1 MSRTSIGS
9 TRNFRQYFIN
19 FDKFLLLLVVL
30 ALAVGFL
37 AINSATL
44 NNEQHDRFLYR
55 QSVAVLIGFAGFF
68 FFSFVDYNFMARFS
82 PQLAIGSFVLLLITA
97 WIAPN
102 IDGNRNWIMIGS
114 FNLQPS
120 ELTKICFIVSM
131 SYHLSKLGKEIN
143 RPLNLLKI
151 LGHFALYLV
160 PIAMQGD
167 IGTCVVYCV
176 MFFVLLLVAGLKGQ
190 YFLAGGIALFAAV
203 PVVWSFLKD
212 YHKRRII
219 YGFRPD
225 LDPLKTGFQPLIS
238 RMAIGSGGLT
248 GLGYGH
254 GIQSQ
259 NGLLPALHTDFIYAV
274 IGEECGFF
282 GCFAV
287 LLLLAGIVLRC
298 FRCAVRA
305 KDNNGFLICVATGTM
320 VLAQTLINIGMCI
333 GVSPVIGITLPFV
346 SYGGS
351 SIMSAVACMGLVMS
365 VCVKPDTALKFGS
378 DL

>member
-9 TRNFRQYFIN
+9 TRNFRQYFVN
-19 FDKFLLLLVVL
+19 FDRLLLLLVVL
-30 ALAVGFL
+30 ALAAGFF
-37 AINSATL
+37 AINSATW
-44 NNEQHDRFLYR
+44 NNDEHDRFLYR
-55 QSVAVLIGFAGFF
+55 QSVAVLLGFAGFF

-82 PQLAIGSFVLLLITA
+82 PQLAVGSSALLFITA
-97 WIAPN
+97 MVAPN

-131 SYHLSKLGKEIN
+131 SYHLSKLEKEIN
-143 RPLNLLKI
+143 RPWSILKLI
-151 LGHFALYLV
+151 VHFALYLI
-160 PIAMQGD
+160 PIALQGD

-176 MFFVLLLVAGLKGQ
+176 MFFVLLLVAGLKAQ

-203 PVVWSFLKD
+203 PVVWGFLKD

-219 YGFRPD
+219 YGFRPE

-259 NGLLPALHTDFIYAV
+259 NELLPALHTDFIYAV
-274 IGEECGFF
+274 IGEECGFL
-282 GCFAV
+282 GCFFV
-287 LLLLAGIVLRC
+287 LLLLVGVVLRC
-298 FRCAVRA
+298 FRSAMRA

-320 VLAQTLINIGMCI
+320 ILTQTLINIGMCI

-351 SIMSAVACMGLVMS
+351 SVVSAVACMGLVMS